1 MTERAHQPAANDDAD
16 EWREALLITLAGTLV
31 RLFFGM
37 LLSPFPDETYY
48 WDWSRHLAFGYYDHP
63 PVIAWLIAAGNWLAG
78 LFGANA
84 SPLAI
89 RLFPVIS
96 GGGSGYF
103 CFLGPYPF
111 GGGRAAEPARVL
123 IALLPVAAARLVL
136 ATPRPAPLPRDA
148 GLLYADVPP
157 LD

>member
-1 MTERAHQPAANDDAD
+1 MTERGHHPAANDEAD

-48 WDWSRHLAFGYYDHP
+48 GDWSRHLAFGYYDHP

-84 SPLAI
+84 SPPAI
-89 RLFPVIS
+89 RLFPVIACGAS
-96 GGGSGYF
+96 NYF
-103 CFLGPYPF
+103 F
-111 GGGRAAEPARVL
+111 
-123 IALLPVAAARLVL
+123 LPVCCRFWRRGATGPTRGLMAAMTL
-136 ATPRPAPLPRDA
+136 
-148 GLLYADVPP
+148 
-157 LD
+157 

>member
-1 MTERAHQPAANDDAD
+1 MPERAHQPAANDDAD

-89 RLFPVIS
+89 RLFPVIA
-96 GGGSGYF
+96 GGGSS
-103 CFLGPYPF
+103 CFSP
-111 GGGRAAEPARVL
+111 
-123 IALLPVAAARLVL
+123 PVASPVGGVGAAGTGAALTALMPL
-136 ATPRPAPLPRDA
+136 APCAPVPA
-148 GLLYADVPP
+148 
-157 LD
+157 

>member
-1 MTERAHQPAANDDAD
+1 MTERGHHPAANDEAD

-89 RLFPVIS
+89 RLFPVIAGGAGS
-96 GGGSGYF
+96 YFSSPVAYPLGGGGAGS
-103 CFLGPYPF
+103 
-111 GGGRAAEPARVL
+111 RAAGV
-123 IALLPVAAARLVL
+123 LPVEPIASS
-136 ATPRPAPLPRDA
+136 
-148 GLLYADVPP
+148 
-157 LD
+157 

>member
-89 RLFPVIS
+89 RLFPVIA
-96 GGGSGYF
+96 GGGAAYF
-103 CFLGPYPF
+103 SPPGGSRVW
-111 GGGRAAEPARVL
+111 GGGAGCRSAAVL
-123 IALLPVAAARLVL
+123 AALPVF
-136 ATPRPAPLPRDA
+136 P
-148 GLLYADVPP
+148 PP
-157 LD
+157 LEPPPPGA

>member
-16 EWREALLITLAGTLV
+16 EWREALLIPLAGTLV

-89 RLFPVIS
+89 RLFPVIA
-96 GGGSGYF
+96 GGG
-103 CFLGPYPF
+103 
-111 GGGRAAEPARVL
+111 
-123 IALLPVAAARLVL
+123 ARLFASLAAYPLGRGGAAGRTPGVVALVPHSASGPVL
-136 ATPRPAPLPRDA
+136 APPPPPLP
-148 GLLYADVPP
+148 PP
-157 LD
+157 P

>member
-89 RLFPVIS
+89 RLFPVIA
-96 GGGSGYF
+96 GGVASSFSSLVAYRVGRRAGA
-103 CFLGPYPF
+103 
-111 GGGRAAEPARVL
+111 GRAAVL
-123 IALLPVAAARLVL
+123 V
-136 ATPRPAPLPRDA
+136 PLIPT
-148 GLLYADVPP
+148 
-157 LD
+157 

>member
-96 GGGSGYF
+96 GGGGALFAS
-103 CFLGPYPF
+103 LGAYRV
-111 GGGRAAEPARVL
+111 GGGGAARRAAGL
-123 IALLPVAAARLVL
+123 SCLMPVARCGRVL
-136 ATPRPAPLPRDA
+136 ATPHAPLFSARA
-148 GLLYADVPP
+148 A
-157 LD
+157 